1 MKFPKM
7 TPKRWFWSA
16 MAAGLAWSASGWRWG
31 GGPGAATSGDR
42 LAWMAAVQNGLSQ
55 PLETAAIPPSFLFTT
70 AQATFQGALAPGAA
84 GDVPGTS
91 EGVRQQVRDLQN
103 ENAQLKAMLVE
114 ANARLDAM
122 KFLHALRIEPD
133 DVLPATVIGF
143 QAGPGSALLH
153 VDKGALHG
161 VKAGDV
167 VVAPL
172 EQVHLL
178 GRIEKSDLG
187 QVQSYVRLI
196 TDPTTRIQAQIVRP
210 FVQPATA
217 TQPVQNLAITGEGMC
232 FVEGMGNGQMQIRN
246 LDVVD
251 NASTRAVSPQKGDLV
266 LLTDGHWPAK
276 VQHMVL
282 GQIDSVAPRKDQ
294 PMRYD
299 IRVSPRVPV
308 STQRTVMILIRE

>member
-1 MKFPKM
+1 MKLPKM
-7 TPKRWFWSA
+7 SPKRWFWSV
-16 MAAGLAWSASGWRWG
+16 MAAALCWSVAGWRWG
-31 GGPGAATSGDR
+31 GGQAADTSDPR
-42 LAWMAAVQNGLSQ
+42 LPWMAAVQNGVSQ
-55 PLETAAIPPSFLFTT
+55 PLETAAIPPSFLFTS
-70 AQATFQGALAPGAA
+70 AQTTLQGLLAAGAA
-84 GDVPGTS
+84 SDVPGSS
-91 EGVRQQVRDLQN
+91 EAIRRQIRDLQN
-103 ENAQLKAMLVE
+103 ENAQLKAMLVD

-122 KFLHALRIEPD
+122 RFLHALRIEPD

-161 VKAGDV
+161 VRAGDV

-187 QVQSYVRLI
+187 QAQSYVRLI
-196 TDPTTRIQAQIVRP
+196 TDPATRIQAQIVRP

-217 TQPVQNLAITGEGMC
+217 TQPVQNLAVTGEGMC
-232 FVEGMGNGQMQIRN
+232 FVEGLGNGQMQIRN

-251 NASTRAVSPQKGDLV
+251 GASTRAIGPQKGDLV
-266 LLTDGHWPAK
+266 LLTDGRWPAK

-299 IRVSPRVPV
+299 LRVSPRVPF